1 MICFD
6 ELISLIP
13 TVNAEGPSNS
23 HTYISISIHC
33 NNKMNKT
40 IYTLLF
46 SITVLTGA
54 VTISDVHAQTDTEI
68 DVDVNDAAEIS
79 SVLAAIQESL
89 NNLSVGVEDITATLL
104 LLSDNVNTAD
114 ARITSLESKI
124 NSLTATGGSASTLL
138 SITTSI
144 DDINAQIADLRS
156 QLGLFR
162 GTVYAGPLQGSS
174 MSDSTSDPPIL
185 GQTRGM
191 IQITYQ
197 SR

>member
-1 MICFD
+1 M
-6 ELISLIP
+6 
-13 TVNAEGPSNS
+13 
-23 HTYISISIHC
+23 
-33 NNKMNKT
+33 NNT
-40 IYTLLF
+40 IYTLLL

-54 VTISDVHAQTDTEI
+54 ATISDVHTQTET
-68 DVDVNDAAEIS
+68 DVDVNDAAEVS

-124 NSLTATGGSASTLL
+124 NSLTATGGDASTLL

-162 GTVYAGPLQGSS
+162 GTIYAGPLEGSG
-174 MSDSTSDPPIL
+174 MSDSTADPPVKAYAKSEVVFDAPL
-185 GQTRGM
+185 ATEGAEGNSPPRPDT
-191 IQITYQ
+191 
-197 SR
+197 